1 MKIKSIVKSVIP
13 GFLWGY
19 LSGYIQL
26 FQRNPEFTKRKVLAH
41 GIVIRS
47 KKKEDRRD
55 DFVRQFALMC
65 DQQRFEVGTYYVYPF
80 DRWMIRLYPRRIV
93 GICSIT
99 ADFGKILESDLTAL
113 CQTLGKC
120 SDKDFKARGNGIIES
135 IERLASGIASRLE
148 SEHTERAEV
157 LRTYFPA
164 MLYRKPQ
171 TLDEAIQKLLFFNAL
186 FWQVGH
192 RHIGLGRLDK
202 ILYEYYERDI
212 REGRITDAEA
222 KGLLRQMILT
232 LGKDT
237 RAKSVSLIG
246 DTGQYILLGGIDDDG
261 QTIQNRLTLLFL
273 ELFTEL
279 NIPDPKLILRV
290 NSETNDEVWSSAIRC
305 ISTGCGS
312 PLLMNERPIME
323 NMVRFGYNTKNVAQ
337 VGTSAC
343 WEPLIIGKSFD
354 QNNPFRSASP
364 LKVLNDLLLADN
376 KNYASF
382 EELLA
387 TYKTVFAGELR
398 SVVHDIDFDCSPLFT
413 LFFDDCIRREKD
425 FTQGGAIYA
434 YHGAQVVGLPNAINA
449 LLNVKGIVFER
460 RLYTLDDCRAA
471 MRSNFAGYEDLYS
484 MLLATGKKYGSTDAE
499 VITLTNDL
507 MAFVGEIMST
517 CTCNGE
523 KIKVGFSSPA
533 YVNLAKQVGASLDG
547 RKAGEP
553 FAVHIS
559 PISSAID
566 ISEIL
571 DFASQ
576 LNYTGNRINGNVVDF
591 ILPSAYVRQPEKL
604 KAILKDACD
613 KGLFELQLN
622 VLDKQTLIDAKAHPD
637 KYPNLI
643 VRVWGFSA
651 YFNDLPEAFQDNLI
665 RRAETYATA

>member
-1 MKIKSIVKSVIP
+1 M
-13 GFLWGY
+13 
-19 LSGYIQL
+19 
-26 FQRNPEFTKRKVLAH
+26 
-41 GIVIRS
+41 
-47 KKKEDRRD
+47 
-55 DFVRQFALMC
+55 
-65 DQQRFEVGTYYVYPF
+65 
-80 DRWMIRLYPRRIV
+80 
-93 GICSIT
+93 
-99 ADFGKILESDLTAL
+99 
-113 CQTLGKC
+113 
-120 SDKDFKARGNGIIES
+120 
-135 IERLASGIASRLE
+135 
-148 SEHTERAEV
+148 
-157 LRTYFPA
+157 
-164 MLYRKPQ
+164 
-171 TLDEAIQKLLFFNAL
+171 
-186 FWQVGH
+186 
-192 RHIGLGRLDK
+192 
-202 ILYEYYERDI
+202 
-212 REGRITDAEA
+212 
-222 KGLLRQMILT
+222 
-232 LGKDT
+232 
-237 RAKSVSLIG
+237 
-246 DTGQYILLGGIDDDG
+246 
-261 QTIQNRLTLLFL
+261 
-273 ELFTEL
+273 
-279 NIPDPKLILRV
+279 
-290 NSETNDEVWSSAIRC
+290 
-305 ISTGCGS
+305 
-312 PLLMNERPIME
+312 
-323 NMVRFGYNTKNVAQ
+323 
-337 VGTSAC
+337 
-343 WEPLIIGKSFD
+343 
-354 QNNPFRSASP
+354 
-364 LKVLNDLLLADN
+364 
-376 KNYASF
+376 
-382 EELLA
+382 
-387 TYKTVFAGELR
+387 
-398 SVVHDIDFDCSPLFT
+398 VHDIDFDCSPLFT

-613 KGLFELQLN
+613 KGIFELQLN

-665 RRAETYATA
+665 HRAETYATA

>member
-1 MKIKSIVKSVIP
+1 MKIRSIIKSVIP
-13 GFLWGY
+13 AFLLDY
-19 LSGYIQL
+19 CREYIQL
-26 FQRNPEFTKRKVLAH
+26 SQRNPAFTKRKILCR
-41 GIVIRS
+41 GIILRPR
-47 KKKEDRRD
+47 KGNDQRD

-65 DQQRFEVGTYYVYPF
+65 SKQRFEVGTYYVYPF
-80 DRWMIRLYPRRIV
+80 DTMTLRVLPRGIA

-99 ADFGKILESDLTAL
+99 ADFGKILKSDLQQL
-113 CQTLGKC
+113 RQTLCRC
-120 SDKDFKARGNGIIES
+120 SDKDFATRENGIIES

-157 LRTYFPA
+157 LRTYFPS

-171 TLDEAIQKLLFFNAL
+171 TLDEAIQKQLFYNAL

-212 REGRITDAEA
+212 RESRITDTEA
-222 KGLLRQMILT
+222 KELLRHMILT

-246 DTGQYILLGGIDDDG
+246 DTGQYILLGGIDDDER
-261 QTIQNRLTLLFL
+261 TIQNRLTLLFL

-290 NSETNDEVWSSAIRC
+290 NSETNDEVWSRAIRC
-305 ISTGCGS
+305 ISTSCGS
-312 PLLMNERPIME
+312 PLLMNERPVME
-323 NMVRFGYNTKNVAQ
+323 NMVRFGYDAKDVAQ

-364 LKVLNDLLLADN
+364 LKVLNDLLLGDN
-376 KNYASF
+376 KTYASF

-387 TYKTVFAGELR
+387 AYKTVFAGELR

-449 LLNVKGIVFER
+449 LLNIKEIVFER
-460 RLYTLDDCRAA
+460 HLYTLDDCREA
-471 MRSNFAGYEDLYS
+471 MRRNFAGYEDLYS
-484 MLLATGKKYGSTDAE
+484 MLLATGKKYGSTDEE

-507 MAFVGEIMST
+507 MEFVGEIMSI
-517 CTCNGE
+517 CMCNGE

-533 YVNLAKQVGASLDG
+533 YVALAKQVGASLDG

-566 ISEIL
+566 ISKIL
-571 DFASQ
+571 DFASR

-613 KGLFELQLN
+613 KGIFELQLN

>member
-1 MKIKSIVKSVIP
+1 MKIRSIIKSVIP
-13 GFLWGY
+13 VSFRDYYCGY
-19 LSGYIQL
+19 MQL
-26 FQRNPEFTKRKVLAH
+26 LRRNSDFPKRKTLAH
-41 GIVIRS
+41 GIVIRP

-65 DQQRFEVGTYYVYPF
+65 SRQRFEVGAYYVYPF
-80 DRWMIRLYPRRIV
+80 DTMMIRLFPRGIS

-99 ADFGKILESDLTAL
+99 ADFGKILASDLTVL
-113 CQTLGKC
+113 RQTLEKC
-120 SDKDFKARGNGIIES
+120 SDKDFTARESGVIES
-135 IERLASGIASRLE
+135 IESLASGIASRLE

-171 TLDEAIQKLLFFNAL
+171 TLDEAIQKLLFYDAL
-186 FWQVGH
+186 FWQAGH

-212 REGRITDAEA
+212 REGRISDEEA
-222 KGLLRQMILT
+222 KEALRRMILV

-261 QTIQNRLTLLFL
+261 RTVQNRLTLLFL
-273 ELFTEL
+273 ELFTEM
-279 NIPDPKLILRV
+279 NVPDPKLILRV
-290 NSETNDEVWSSAIRC
+290 NDETNDEVWGRAVRC
-305 ISTGCGS
+305 IATGCGS
-312 PLLMNERPIME
+312 PLLMNERPVME
-323 NMVRFGYNTKNVAQ
+323 NMVRFGYDAKDVAQ

-343 WEPLIIGKSFD
+343 WEPLVIGKSFD
-354 QNNPFRSASP
+354 QNNPFRSALP
-364 LKVLNDLLLADN
+364 LKVLNDLLLGDD
-376 KNYASF
+376 KVYATF
-382 EELLA
+382 GELLA
-387 TYKTVFAGELR
+387 AYKPAFAEELK
-398 SVVHDIDFDCSPLFT
+398 SVVHVLNFDCSPLFT
-413 LFFDDCIRREKD
+413 LFFDDCIRRERD
-425 FTQGGAIYA
+425 FTQGGAVYA
-434 YHGAQVVGLPNAINA
+434 YHGAQVVGLPNAVNA
-449 LLNVKGIVFER
+449 LLNVKEIVFER

-471 MRSNFAGYEDLYS
+471 MRSNFEGYEDLHAA
-484 MLLATGKKYGSTDAE
+484 LLASGKKYGSTDAE
-499 VITLTNDL
+499 VVTLTNDL
-507 MAFVGEIMST
+507 MDFVGEVMST

-523 KIKVGFSSPA
+523 KVKVGFSSPN
-533 YVNLAKQVGASLDG
+533 YVFSAKEVGASLDG

-571 DFASQ
+571 DFAAQ

-604 KAILKDACD
+604 TAILKDACD
-613 KGLFELQLN
+613 KGIFELQLN

-665 RRAETYATA
+665 RRAETYAVA

>member
-1 MKIKSIVKSVIP
+1 MTIKSIIKLIMP
-13 GFLWGY
+13 GFLWEY
-19 LSGYIQL
+19 LRGYIQL
-26 FQRNPEFTKRKVLAH
+26 FRRNSNFPKLKVLRW
-41 GIVIRS
+41 GIVILS

-65 DQQRFEVGTYYVYPF
+65 GKQRFEVGTYYVYPF
-80 DRWMIRLYPRRIV
+80 DTLMLRSISK
-93 GICSIT
+93 GIESLASIT
-99 ADFGKILESDLTAL
+99 VDFGKILASDLAAL
-113 CQTLGKC
+113 RRILGKC
-120 SDKDFKARGNGIIES
+120 SDKDFTARESGIIES
-135 IERLASGIASRLE
+135 IERLAGGIAARLE

-157 LRTYFPA
+157 LRTYFPD
-164 MLYRKPQ
+164 MLYRRPQ
-171 TLDEAIQKLLFFNAL
+171 TLDEAIQKLLFYDAL
-186 FWQVGH
+186 FWQAGH

-202 ILYEYYERDI
+202 ILCEYYERDI
-212 REGRITDAEA
+212 REGRITDTEA
-222 KGLLRQMILT
+222 KELLRQMILT

-261 QTIQNRLTLLFL
+261 RTVQNRLTLLFL
-273 ELFTEL
+273 ELFTEM
-279 NIPDPKLILRV
+279 NVPDPKLILRV
-290 NSETNDEVWSSAIRC
+290 NGETNDEVWGRAVRC
-305 ISTGCGS
+305 IATGCGS
-312 PLLMNERPIME
+312 PLLMNERPVME
-323 NMVRFGYNTKNVAQ
+323 NMVRFGYDAKDVVQ

-343 WEPLIIGKSFD
+343 WEPLVIGKSFD

-376 KNYASF
+376 KSYAAF

-387 TYKTVFAGELR
+387 AYKTSFAGELR

-449 LLNVKGIVFER
+449 LLNIKEMVFER
-460 RLYTLDDCRAA
+460 HLYTLDDCRAA
-471 MRSNFAGYEDLYS
+471 MRSNFEGYEDLHAA
-484 MLLATGKKYGSTDAE
+484 LLVSGKKYGSTDAD
-499 VITLTNDL
+499 VVTLTNDL
-507 MAFVGEIMST
+507 MNFVGEVMSA

-523 KIKVGFSSPA
+523 KVKVGFSSPA
-533 YVNLAKQVGASLDG
+533 YVDLAKQVGASLDG

-571 DFASQ
+571 DFASR

-604 KAILKDACD
+604 MAILKDACD
-613 KGLFELQLN
+613 KGIFELQLN

-665 RRAETYATA
+665 CRAETYAAA